1 MPNLQRVGLLT
12 EAVKPRFQELGL
24 LEYAALPSDADI
36 DWASL
41 EAPLPIATKTPAV
54 SDIREIVPTRK
65 TSAA

>member
-12 EAVKPRFQELGL
+12 ESVKPKFQELGL
-24 LEYAALPSDADI
+24 LEFANLPSDADI

-41 EAPLPIATKTPAV
+41 EAPLPIASRAAAS
-54 SDIREIVPTRK
+54 SDIREITPARR